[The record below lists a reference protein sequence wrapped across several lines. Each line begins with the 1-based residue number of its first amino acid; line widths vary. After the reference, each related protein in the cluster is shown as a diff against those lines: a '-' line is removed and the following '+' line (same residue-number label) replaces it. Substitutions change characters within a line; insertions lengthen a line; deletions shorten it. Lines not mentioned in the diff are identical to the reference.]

1 MASMSLQAAYDQARQ
16 SLESNDTDRAIG
28 LAQHILDQQPDNLEA
43 YRILGEAYLA
53 NRQLDRAQESFERV
67 LRSDPENI
75 PAHVGLGITSERQGQ
90 LERAI
95 AEFEQALEI
104 KPDMTE
110 IRSQLLRLYADG
122 WGSENAQLRLSR
134 AGLARLYAKGHMLP
148 QAISEFRQVIADN
161 PQRFDA
167 KVALA
172 ETLWRDSQD
181 DEAIDMCREI
191 VAERPESLKANLLLG
206 YLLKS
211 SGQPEGERYWDAA
224 RRMDPYQGVAS
235 VLFDPLPEEAHE
247 DPTIEEWDE
256 AAWHSRRAAD
266 QQETI
271 AATRPMEAVTP
282 AGTATESAGLSSSW
296 LDQLTSSSSGAL
308 PESAP
313 PTNPSPEMDDFLAS
327 LLAFDTPTAPAETS
341 ASATEPARSANEEDM
356 TPFSLADLGLSDE
369 EMSGL
374 NDLGG
379 AAEAPATP
387 APSADEPDMTPFSF
401 ADLGLSDDEIM
412 GLGDLGGTAPTP
424 PPAEPAPADDMG
436 LSPFSLS
443 ELGLSDEEIA
453 GLESLESPPKDA
465 TPDAPSGSADD
476 LPADLKPFS
485 MDEIDLDNSD
495 ADQSVGGLPPSLQP
509 FSLDDPALDAPRSS
523 LFSEPDMQGAA
534 GGDFDDDTTS
544 ETRGYSWQ
552 EASQKS
558 EPGFLKSLSN
568 EPPNAEQSIF
578 SKLKQ
583 KYDTIE
589 PADPP
594 PVPDVSLEPDEHLG
608 LFSMDDV
615 SLRDD
620 DELAGIPSPAS
631 TAEAAPEIENL
642 QDALSAGQ
650 VQPFSLADLGLSA
663 EEIAALEGAT
673 SPAAEAPVAETPAPE
688 IEDLGEALNS
698 GQVQPFSLADLG
710 LSPEEI
716 AALEGT
722 GTSAEAPAEAPVAET
737 PAPEIEDLGEALNS
751 GQVQPFSLADLGL
764 SPEEIAALE
773 GTGTSAGEASAFE
786 LPASD
791 PEPVADDFAVEP
803 LSFTDIDE
811 TPPQNVDD
819 SMIVSELTPFSLADL
834 GLSEEEISALGIGE
848 NEGDTGE
855 VTLGLTEEDMAGLDG
870 GDLNW
875 SETERNEPAPSAPSP
890 ADEPIMV
897 TSGDLVLDRLIALG
911 RQQGYIDIADI
922 IANVEDPEAEA
933 ERIEEIGMRLHE
945 AQIEIRDG
953 DEIID
958 MDAEYE
964 EEDYAQP
971 EMSAPSEPRA
981 SYPRDLDLVSD
992 DFDVPVGGAAPQPE
1006 PPASDEPDMTPF
1018 SLADL
1023 GLSDEEIA
1031 ALGLGGAQP
1040 AATEP
1045 VAEETPASDEPNL
1058 APFSLSELGLSDE
1071 EISSLGPSGTQPA
1084 LSEPA
1089 PAETPASDEPDLTPF
1104 SLSELGLSNNEISSF
1119 GLDDTVPEAP
1129 VAPVEETPVM
1139 PTPPAPEP
1147 VAPPVP
1153 IAQAPAVAAS
1163 APSLAPASGQPTGN
1177 DVLDAFLRQLDAD
1190 PQNDV
1195 LRISV
1200 ARVIGQLGMAE
1211 LALKQYR
1218 YLIKNS
1224 SMLDQIVGELQDMI
1238 AYSDDNALLTGLHRA
1253 LGDAYTKQGRLR
1265 EAVDAY
1271 SWTLGGP
1278 RGAR

>member
-1 MASMSLQAAYDQARQ
+1 
-16 SLESNDTDRAIG
+16 
-28 LAQHILDQQPDNLEA
+28 
-43 YRILGEAYLA
+43 
-53 NRQLDRAQESFERV
+53 
-67 LRSDPENI
+67 
-75 PAHVGLGITSERQGQ
+75 
-90 LERAI
+90 
-95 AEFEQALEI
+95 
-104 KPDMTE
+104 
-110 IRSQLLRLYADG
+110 
-122 WGSENAQLRLSR
+122 
-134 AGLARLYAKGHMLP
+134 
-148 QAISEFRQVIADN
+148 
-161 PQRFDA
+161 
-167 KVALA
+167 
-172 ETLWRDSQD
+172 
-181 DEAIDMCREI
+181 
-191 VAERPESLKANLLLG
+191 
-206 YLLKS
+206 
-211 SGQPEGERYWDAA
+211 
-224 RRMDPYQGVAS
+224 
-235 VLFDPLPEEAHE
+235 
-247 DPTIEEWDE
+247 
-256 AAWHSRRAAD
+256 
-266 QQETI
+266 
-271 AATRPMEAVTP
+271 
-282 AGTATESAGLSSSW
+282 
-296 LDQLTSSSSGAL
+296 
-308 PESAP
+308 
-313 PTNPSPEMDDFLAS
+313 
-327 LLAFDTPTAPAETS
+327 
-341 ASATEPARSANEEDM
+341 
-356 TPFSLADLGLSDE
+356 
-369 EMSGL
+369 
-374 NDLGG
+374 
-379 AAEAPATP
+379 
-387 APSADEPDMTPFSF
+387 
-401 ADLGLSDDEIM
+401 
-412 GLGDLGGTAPTP
+412 
-424 PPAEPAPADDMG
+424 
-436 LSPFSLS
+436 
-443 ELGLSDEEIA
+443 
-453 GLESLESPPKDA
+453 
-465 TPDAPSGSADD
+465 
-476 LPADLKPFS
+476 
-485 MDEIDLDNSD
+485 
-495 ADQSVGGLPPSLQP
+495 
-509 FSLDDPALDAPRSS
+509 
-523 LFSEPDMQGAA
+523 
-534 GGDFDDDTTS
+534 
-544 ETRGYSWQ
+544 
-552 EASQKS
+552 
-558 EPGFLKSLSN
+558 
-568 EPPNAEQSIF
+568 
-578 SKLKQ
+578 
-583 KYDTIE
+583 
-589 PADPP
+589 
-594 PVPDVSLEPDEHLG
+594 
-608 LFSMDDV
+608 
-615 SLRDD
+615 
-620 DELAGIPSPAS
+620 
-631 TAEAAPEIENL
+631 
-642 QDALSAGQ
+642 
-650 VQPFSLADLGLSA
+650 
-663 EEIAALEGAT
+663 
-673 SPAAEAPVAETPAPE
+673 
-688 IEDLGEALNS
+688 
-698 GQVQPFSLADLG
+698 
-710 LSPEEI
+710 
-716 AALEGT
+716 
-722 GTSAEAPAEAPVAET
+722 
-737 PAPEIEDLGEALNS
+737 
-751 GQVQPFSLADLGL
+751 
-764 SPEEIAALE
+764 
-773 GTGTSAGEASAFE
+773 
-786 LPASD
+786 
-791 PEPVADDFAVEP
+791 
-803 LSFTDIDE
+803 
-811 TPPQNVDD
+811 
-819 SMIVSELTPFSLADL
+819 MIVSELTPFSLADL

>member
-722 GTSAEAPAEAPVAET
+722 GTSA
-737 PAPEIEDLGEALNS
+737 
-751 GQVQPFSLADLGL
+751 
-764 SPEEIAALE
+764 
-773 GTGTSAGEASAFE
+773 GEASAFE

>member
-620 DELAGIPSPAS
+620 DELAGIPSPTS

-673 SPAAEAPVAETPAPE
+673 SPA
-688 IEDLGEALNS
+688 
-698 GQVQPFSLADLG
+698 
-710 LSPEEI
+710 
-716 AALEGT
+716 
-722 GTSAEAPAEAPVAET
+722 AEAPVAET

-1153 IAQAPAVAAS
+1153 IAQAPAVAAAS
-1163 APSLAPASGQPTGN
+1163 APSLVPASGQPTGN